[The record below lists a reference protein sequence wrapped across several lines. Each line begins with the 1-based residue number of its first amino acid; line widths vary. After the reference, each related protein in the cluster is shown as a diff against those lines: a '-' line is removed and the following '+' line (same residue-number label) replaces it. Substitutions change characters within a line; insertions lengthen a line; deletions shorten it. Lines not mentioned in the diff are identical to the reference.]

1 MKESGLELEIEN
13 APEELDKENT
23 LIKEQMPKTG
33 IKVNKGGKIYITIE

>member
-23 LIKEQMPKTG
+23 LIKEQPKAG